1 MVLTAKNRQISC
13 ATRPLAGQLECGD
26 RCGWW
31 HSAERLVMAVADGL
45 GHGPQAAYAAEAA
58 IACIAARVERS
69 FDEIFADCDA
79 RLRDTRG
86 VALAVAVVEFATDRL
101 LMASVGNIRA
111 VLLDARR
118 ERHLGSARGIVGGG
132 YARLTPEIHTLEPG
146 DVLALYSDGLDEFFA
161 LRQTLEE
168 SAASPEG
175 SASSVL
181 DSWARGNDDA
191 AVLIY
196 RHPG

>member
-1 MVLTAKNRQISC
+1 MEIKKREISC
-13 ATRPLAGQLECGD
+13 ATRPMTGQFECGD

-31 HSAERLVMAVADGL
+31 NSAERLVMAVADGL
-45 GHGPQAAYAAEAA
+45 GHGPQAADAAQAA
-58 IACIAARVERS
+58 IACIENRVERS

-101 LMASVGNIRA
+101 MMAAVGNIRA
-111 VLLDARR
+111 VLLNAHR

-132 YARLTPEIHTLEPG
+132 YARLVPEIHTLEPG
-146 DVLALYSDGLDEFFA
+146 NVLALYSDGLDEFFA
-161 LRQTLEE
+161 LRQTIEE
-168 SAASPEG
+168 GALSPGG

-181 DSWARGNDDA
+181 DLWARGNDDA

-196 RHPG
+196 RHRV